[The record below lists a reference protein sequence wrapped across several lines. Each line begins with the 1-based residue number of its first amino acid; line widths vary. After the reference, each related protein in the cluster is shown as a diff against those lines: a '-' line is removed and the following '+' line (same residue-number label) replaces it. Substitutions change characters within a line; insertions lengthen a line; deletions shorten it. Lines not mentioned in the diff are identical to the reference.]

1 MCENC
6 PYCLSWGGGE
16 EGLQPLAYTEKTLFC
31 IWPLEFV
38 RHISEVHLH
47 QTGSGTNSHRPSCLE
62 WLTVSIEYPKLPNAS
77 AIFLINSLQ
86 VPGSCVRVWRGIPAL
101 PQPKYVVRTQGE
113 ANSLPPETC
122 LVEDLAPI
130 CRKTHFCPSPF
141 TFSWYMFDYS
151 HGSVWHWVWVYLKR
165 VVLIHFHE

>member
-1 MCENC
+1 M
-6 PYCLSWGGGE
+6 STRSS
-16 EGLQPLAYTEKTLFC
+16 QM
-31 IWPLEFV
+31 
-38 RHISEVHLH
+38 
-47 QTGSGTNSHRPSCLE
+47 
-62 WLTVSIEYPKLPNAS
+62 AS

-86 VPGSCVRVWRGIPAL
+86 VPGSCVRVWMGIPAL

-130 CRKTHFCPSPF
+130 CRKTHFLSKSLHF
-141 TFSWYMFDYS
+141 FLIYIYMFDYS

-165 VVLIHFHE
+165 VVLIHFHEQPLFYLRSINWNENESQEFIHRLIEKCIHHATTSNQSYKSWPLQPSGYSSQNGSIISYYN